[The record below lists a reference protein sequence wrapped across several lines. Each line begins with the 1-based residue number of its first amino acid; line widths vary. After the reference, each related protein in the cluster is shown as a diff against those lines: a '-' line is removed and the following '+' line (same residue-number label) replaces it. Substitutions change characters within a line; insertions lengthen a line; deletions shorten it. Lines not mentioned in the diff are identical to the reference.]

1 MKAVVIGGGIA
12 GLAAARVLA
21 AHYTSVVVCEKDSR
35 IGSADIRA
43 GAPQGAHLHV
53 LLKNGQT
60 ILRELMP
67 DVYEQIKNSRCK
79 TIDWAQDTVWEN
91 KFGQLPRYQS
101 KAKTLAFS
109 RGLLESKLFTSV
121 NKLQNV
127 SVIYAQALEITKS
140 ADKINS
146 VKLDNGQIIEADLFV
161 FAAGA
166 QSMLSA
172 LLRQSLPYETT
183 GIDITYYS
191 ARFKSETVNLP
202 DCAQYYYQADPGIE
216 SIGGVISPI
225 ENNQT
230 IATLIEF
237 GQKPARILDQPGF
250 LAKSMQLPN
259 LDFFSSV
266 MKAEMQGPVH
276 CFHKKTMTRI
286 TPAAYKSLP
295 DNLILVGD
303 SLLSLNPVFGQG
315 MTSAFLQ
322 ILELK
327 AQLEKKRHLD
337 TRSFHKKILK
347 ITQTAFAMSKAGS
360 LDHRHYIKRYL
371 DGFLQLA
378 ATSQSHHQRFLQ
390 VLHLERGPLS
400 LFNARV
406 AIKSMRRL

>member
-12 GLAAARVLA
+12 GLAAARILA
-21 AHYTSVVVCEKDSR
+21 AHYTSVVVCDKDSQ
-35 IGSADIRA
+35 IGSADIRT

-67 DVYEQIKNSRCK
+67 DVYEKIKTSRCK

-91 KFGQLPRYQS
+91 KFGRLPRYES
-101 KAKTLAFS
+101 AAKTFAFS
-109 RGLLESKLFTSV
+109 RGLLESELFANIAKLKNISFVYS
-121 NKLQNV
+121 
-127 SVIYAQALEITKS
+127 QALEFTKF
-140 ADKINS
+140 ADKIHS
-146 VKLDNGQIIEADLFV
+146 VKLHDGQTIEADLFV

-166 QSMLSA
+166 QSVLSGF
-172 LLRQSLPYETT
+172 LGQSLSYEMT

-191 ARFKSETVNLP
+191 ARFKTETINLP
-202 DCAQYYYQADPGIE
+202 DCTQYYYQADPGVE

-225 ENNQT
+225 ENNLT

-237 GQKPARILDQPGF
+237 RQKPARILDQSGF

-266 MKAEMQGPVH
+266 MKAEIVGPIH
-276 CFHKKTMTRI
+276 CFHKKTISRI
-286 TPAAYKSLP
+286 TPEACKSLP

-322 ILELK
+322 IRELK
-327 AQLEKKRHLD
+327 TQLEKKRHLSAI
-337 TRSFHKKILK
+337 SFHKTALK
-347 ITQTAFAMSKAGS
+347 ITQIAFAMSKAGS
-360 LDHRHYIKRYL
+360 MDHRHYIKRYL

-378 ATSQSHHQRFLQ
+378 SKSPLHHQRFLQ

-400 LFNARV
+400 LFSVRV
-406 AIKSMRRL
+406 AIKAMRSV